1 MKRFLVL
8 AVGAALIAAGS
19 ALAADTPAAPA
30 ASAKKEAPKADPS
43 KGQTIANQVCIA
55 CHSADGNSV
64 APANPKIAGQFT
76 EYLHKQLV
84 NFKAQDGKK
93 AERENPVMA
102 AIVAPLSPD
111 DLKNLAAFYSTQKL
125 KPAAAKDKTL
135 ASAGQKLW
143 RGGNAATGV
152 PACAGCHGPDGS
164 GIPAQYPRIA
174 GQFSEYIEAQLK
186 LFQGGQRANDP
197 NGMMRGVAA
206 RMTEKEMKAV
216 AEYAAGLR

>member
-1 MKRFLVL
+1 MKRFLLL
-8 AVGAALIAAGS
+8 AAGAALFAAGS
-19 ALAADTPAAPA
+19 VLAADAP
-30 ASAKKEAPKADPS
+30 AKKEVPKADPS
-43 KGQTIANQVCIA
+43 KGQAIANQVCVA
-55 CHSADGNSV
+55 CHSSDGNSV
-64 APANPKIAGQFT
+64 APANPKIAGQFP

-84 NFKAQDGKK
+84 NFKTQDGKK

-102 AIVAPLSPD
+102 GIVAPLSAD
-111 DLKNLAAFYSTQKL
+111 DLKNLAAFYGTQKL
-125 KPAAAKDKTL
+125 KPAAARDKAL
-135 ASAGQKLW
+135 AAAGQKLW

-174 GQFSEYIEAQLK
+174 GQFPEYIEAQLK
-186 LFQGGQRANDP
+186 LFQGGQRANDQ